1 MIQKAGNILLALLV
15 LCTTT
20 GMVINQHYS
29 NGELY
34 SASIYSNPDSCCDS
48 ETENMNT
55 CHEETVVFK
64 VKDYFRA
71 SQVVNVKAQFTYVL
85 YKTNI
90 TELFNFTAPVIK
102 TPLNL
107 FNPLKPKI
115 PKSEFLQVFIL

>member
-1 MIQKAGNILLALLV
+1 MLQKTGNILLALLV

-34 SASIYSNPDSCCDS
+34 STSIYSNPDSCCDND
-48 ETENMNT
+48 TEEVNT
-55 CHEETVVFK
+55 CHEESVVFK

-71 SQVVNVKAQFTYVL
+71 SQAVNVKAQFSYIL
-85 YKTNI
+85 QKINI
-90 TELFNFTAPVIK
+90 TELFNYTAPVIK

-107 FNPLKPKI
+107 FKPLKPKI